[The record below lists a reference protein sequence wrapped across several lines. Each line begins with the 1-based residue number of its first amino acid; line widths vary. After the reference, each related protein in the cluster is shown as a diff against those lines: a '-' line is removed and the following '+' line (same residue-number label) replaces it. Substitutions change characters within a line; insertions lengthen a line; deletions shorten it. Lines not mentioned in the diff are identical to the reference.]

1 MSAEIRSLVAAHPFA
16 AGLADDQVA
25 ALCARA
31 TVVRVAPGARLFAEG
46 GAADRCY
53 LVIDGTVG
61 LELHLGGRG
70 AATAATVGPGDL
82 LGWSWLVPPHRW
94 RFDATARTDARL
106 VALDAEVVR
115 AACADDPDL
124 DRALH
129 RRMAATLASRL
140 EASRHQL
147 LDLYRHGHG

>member
-1 MSAEIRSLVAAHPFA
+1 MSAEIRPLVASHPFA
-16 AGLADDQVA
+16 ADLSDAQLDA
-25 ALCARA
+25 ICRSA
-31 TVVRVAPGARLFAEG
+31 TILRVAPGARLFAEG
-46 GAADRCY
+46 GEADRCY
-53 LVIDGTVG
+53 LLLDGTIG
-61 LELHLGGRG
+61 LELHLPGRG
-70 AATAATVGPGDL
+70 ATTAATIGPGDL

-129 RRMAATLASRL
+129 RTMAATLASRL

-147 LDLYRHGHG
+147 LDLYRHGSG

>member
-1 MSAEIRSLVAAHPFA
+1 MTTELRALVAAHPFA
-16 AGLADDQVA
+16 SDLTEGQVDA
-25 ALCARA
+25 ICARA
-31 TVVRVAPGARLFAEG
+31 TAVRVAPGARLFAEG

-61 LELHLGGRG
+61 LELHLPGRG
-70 AATAATVGPGDL
+70 STTTATVGPGDL

-94 RFDATARTDARL
+94 RFDATARTDAHL
-106 VALDAEVVR
+106 VALDAEVIR
-115 AACADDPDL
+115 AACAADPDL

-129 RRMAATLASRL
+129 REMAATLAARL